1 MPPHTLFFQVDPSTG
16 HTFYVHS
23 ITGEHVWLP
32 LWLDMVDPDS
42 GYSYYT
48 NTKVGCCFSPSF
60 TMSHMTEYTSCAL
73 LAFEMP
79 NENSLQLHFTC

>member
-1 MPPHTLFFQVDPSTG
+1 
-16 HTFYVHS
+16 
-23 ITGEHVWLP
+23 
-32 LWLDMVDPDS
+32 VDPDS